1 MRAPLPAPAG
11 AKGPPPPL
19 PKGAKGAPPPP
30 PGGRGKAAPP
40 KAEAE
45 AEPSAHA
52 YVAGTS
58 DVTEVRP
65 PLGLA
70 DAADDDEE
78 SGEFS
83 VDDDELIDDQP
94 R

>member
-1 MRAPLPAPAG
+1 MRPPLPPPTG
-11 AKGPPPPL
+11 SKGPPPPL
-19 PKGAKGAPPPP
+19 PKGAKGAPPLP
-30 PGGRGKAAPP
+30 PGARGKAAPP
-40 KAEAE
+40 KAEGQAPVAE
-45 AEPSAHA
+45 
-52 YVAGTS
+52 YVAGNS

-65 PLGLA
+65 PIGLA
-70 DAADDDEE
+70 DAGDDDDEE